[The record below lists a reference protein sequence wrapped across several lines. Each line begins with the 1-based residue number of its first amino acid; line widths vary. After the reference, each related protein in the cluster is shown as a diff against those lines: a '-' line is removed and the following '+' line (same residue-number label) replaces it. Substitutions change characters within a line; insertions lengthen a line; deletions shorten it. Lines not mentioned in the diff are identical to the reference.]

1 MRSSPSLP
9 YDTPSA
15 RQTAN
20 FFEKSGVR
28 EAGEIAPSIRGATS
42 QPPRPR
48 AKATPLANGHR
59 ASRIGSAYA
68 SSPSIGSPPTSQRYR
83 APGNSEPRAG
93 IFPARAA
100 SARSGR
106 PKRCKP
112 LRCRDAAR
120 EETFGRTAHL
130 RRRRLWRWF
139 PPSHLAMVPAESSGD
154 GSRRVIWRC
163 TNSKASKAAPAK
175 DSSTTTATNVA

>member
-1 MRSSPSLP
+1 MTRRRP
-9 YDTPSA
+9 

-20 FFEKSGVR
+20 CFEKSGVR

-120 EETFGRTAHL
+120 EGTFSGAPLTCEGVA
-130 RRRRLWRWF
+130 
-139 PPSHLAMVPAESSGD
+139 SGD

-175 DSSTTTATNVA
+175 DSSTTTAINVA

>member
-112 LRCRDAAR
+112 LRCRDATR
-120 EETFGRTAHL
+120 EETFRTHRSLAKAS
-130 RRRRLWRWF
+130 
-139 PPSHLAMVPAESSGD
+139 PLAMVPAESSGD
-154 GSRRVIWRC
+154 APTAKRARLLQQR
-163 TNSKASKAAPAK
+163 TAAPLLPP
-175 DSSTTTATNVA
+175 T